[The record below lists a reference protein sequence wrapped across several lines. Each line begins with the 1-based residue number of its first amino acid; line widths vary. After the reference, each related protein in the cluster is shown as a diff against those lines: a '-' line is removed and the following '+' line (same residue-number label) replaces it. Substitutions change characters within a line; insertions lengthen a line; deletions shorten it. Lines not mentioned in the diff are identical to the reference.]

1 MSESRKLYFGSILL
15 DERQVFYETENIIG
29 IVNIKPIL
37 PDHVLVIPKSTGPME
52 APKVFSEMTPDL
64 ISELYIAVHTIQR
77 AIIDN
82 RKYITGFNIAMQD
95 GKDAGQSVPHVHV
108 HILPR
113 KGGEFD
119 PPEQVHREIEKAN
132 VSQDGNNSQP
142 KGLTSDEIRSKMKT
156 MEEMEADALVYRGW
170 FTNEKT
176 DGGGFKK
183 QRKNKKTKRRR
194 KRIVNKRSK
203 KGRK

>member
-15 DERQVFYETENIIG
+15 DERQIFYETENIIG

-37 PDHVLVIPKSTGPME
+37 PDHVLVIPKSTRPME

-82 RKYITGFNIAMQD
+82 RKDIKGFNIAMQD

-113 KGGEFD
+113 EGGEFD
-119 PPEQVHREIEKAN
+119 PPEQVHREIEKAD